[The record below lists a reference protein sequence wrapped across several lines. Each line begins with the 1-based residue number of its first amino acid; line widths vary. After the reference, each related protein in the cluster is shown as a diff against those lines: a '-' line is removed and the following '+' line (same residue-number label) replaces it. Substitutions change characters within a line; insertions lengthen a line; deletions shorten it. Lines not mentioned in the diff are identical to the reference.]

1 MKQEHLVAAYRLA
14 VSEVPTEQLFED
26 QTFRTVFPDISFSRS
41 ELEIIGS
48 EATCLRG
55 DESYDWLT
63 IGAQVYFQSNLRTG
77 EILSGVVSS
86 INFEIDAGTQ
96 RATILVGES
105 PTRQH
110 RVNIHSIYHP
120 RDHAAIAA
128 RLARVSRA
136 RF

>member
-26 QTFRTVFPDISFSRS
+26 QTFRTLFPDLSFSRS

-63 IGAQVYFQSNLRTG
+63 ISAQVYFQSNRPG
-77 EILSGVVSS
+77 AILQGVVSS
-86 INFEIDAGTQ
+86 IDFEIDEGAYF
-96 RATILVGES
+96 ATILVGES

-110 RVNIHSIYHP
+110 RVNINRIYHP
-120 RDHAAIAA
+120 RDHATIAA